1 MSNLVG
7 FTRNGSIGVI
17 TIHNP
22 PVNALSPGVPEG
34 IAAAVLDNQDNEEI
48 EAFVLIGEGRTF
60 IAGADIREFDK
71 ITSGKSREDKGLH
84 PVLNILESS
93 SKPIVA
99 AIHGTAFGGG
109 LEVAQACHYR
119 VALRSSQVGQPEVKL
134 GIIPGAAGTQRLPR
148 LAGVEKAAEMCAF
161 GNPVGATEALECD
174 IVDKIVDGVTQEEL
188 QVNAVAFAHQ
198 VAASGGPHPRA
209 SEKIDKLGDEA
220 ANSKI
225 FSALRMQV
233 RKKCH
238 GYMAPLKN
246 IDAVEAATKLPFKEG
261 LVREAEI
268 FEECLFSD
276 QSKALIHAFFGER
289 EVRKI
294 PDVPRDTPTIEIQNA
309 GVIGAGT
316 MGSGIAM
323 TYVNAGIPV
332 RLCEVNQERL
342 DQGMAAIRKNYQ
354 RSINR
359 GRFTQEYVESRLRL
373 IKPQLSYAGFEEVD
387 IIVEAVFES
396 MALKKE
402 IFGEIDRVAKPH
414 AILASNT
421 STLSIDEIA
430 SVTSRPASV
439 IGNHFFSPANVMR
452 LLEIVRGE
460 QTSKETIASCMA
472 LARRL
477 RKVGVLVGNC
487 FGFVGNRMFHSYTRE
502 AQFLAE
508 EGTPVSLIDKT
519 LYDFGWAMG
528 PFAVL
533 DLAGLD
539 VGYRIR
545 KELPPGLLPKE
556 GRQAYL
562 SDRLYGLGRYGQKT
576 GSGYYKYDENLKQ
589 LEDTEVV
596 NLAAA
601 IAAEYGIEQ
610 HTATQEEIIDRTL
623 LTLANSG
630 SQILEE
636 NVALRPV
643 DIDMI
648 YLNGYGFPAFRGGPM
663 WYADSIGLDKVYERI
678 LEFEKRDPIWWKPSA
693 LLSQLATQGKTFSQ
707 WSKERG

>member
-1 MSNLVG
+1 VSNLVG
-7 FTRNGSIGVI
+7 FTRTGSIGII

-34 IAAAVLDNQDNEEI
+34 IAAAVLDNQDNEEV
-48 EAFVLIGEGRTF
+48 EAFVLIGGGRTF
-60 IAGADIREFDK
+60 IAGADIREFGK
-71 ITSGKSREDKGLH
+71 ITSEKSHEDKGLH
-84 PVLNILESS
+84 PILDTLESS
-93 SKPIVA
+93 PKPIIA
-99 AIHGTAFGGG
+99 ALHGTAFGGG
-109 LEVAQACHYR
+109 LEIAQACHYR
-119 VALRSSQVGQPEVKL
+119 VTLRSGQVGQPEVKL

-161 GNPVGATEALECD
+161 GNPIGAVEALECG
-174 IVDKIVDGVTQEEL
+174 IVDQIVDGVTQEEL
-188 QVNAVAFAHQ
+188 QVGAVDFARQ
-198 VAASGGPHPRA
+198 VIASGGPHPKT
-209 SEKIDKLGDEA
+209 SEKTDKLGDEA
-220 ANSKI
+220 TNSKI
-225 FSALRMQV
+225 FSTLRMQV
-233 RKKCH
+233 QKKRR

-246 IDAVEAATKLPFKEG
+246 IDAIEAATKLPFKEG
-261 LVREAEI
+261 VAREAEI
-268 FEECLFSD
+268 FKGCLFSD

-294 PDVPRDTPTIEIQNA
+294 PDVPKDTPTIEIQHA
-309 GVIGAGT
+309 GIIGAGT

-323 TYVNAGIPV
+323 AYVNAGIPV
-332 RLCEVNQERL
+332 RLREVDQERL
-342 DQGMAAIRKNYQ
+342 NQGMATIRKNYQ
-354 RSINR
+354 RSVDH
-359 GRFTQEYVESRLRL
+359 GRLTQEYVESRLEL
-373 IKPQLSYAGFEEVD
+373 INPQLDYVGFEEVD

-402 IFGEIDRVAKPH
+402 IFGEIDKIAKPH

-430 SVTSRPASV
+430 SVTSRPTSV

-460 QTSKETIASCMA
+460 QTSKEVIASCMA

-487 FGFVGNRMFHSYTRE
+487 FGFVGNRMFHPYVRE

-528 PFAVL
+528 PFAVV

-545 KELPPGLLPKE
+545 KELPPDLLPKE

-589 LEDTEVV
+589 FEDAEVAK
-596 NLAAA
+596 LAAA
-601 IAAEYGIEQ
+601 IAVEYGIEQ
-610 HTATQEEIIDRTL
+610 RTATQKEIIDRTL
-623 LTLANSG
+623 FTLVNSG

-648 YLNGYGFPAFRGGPM
+648 YLNGYGFPSFRGGPM
-663 WYADSIGLDKVYERI
+663 WYADSIGLAKVYERI

-707 WSKERG
+707 WSKERR